1 MLFYGI
7 KALQNSNDKEKK
19 QSNSIFIGM
28 AKSSQKEW
36 LIAPGPA
43 SKELAISTA
52 KNLGADILDIDAKLF
67 PDGESYFR
75 IISDV
80 RNKRV
85 AIVQSTYPPTDRHI
99 LQLLF
104 LAHKL
109 SEDGSE
115 VHAIIPYLAYARQ
128 HRAFLQGEVVSL
140 GVFAHLLRSVG
151 VKRVVTVDI
160 HNVEGLGLFSIP
172 AYSVSAIPLMAEY
185 FGKSYH
191 LNKAIAVSP
200 DFGGSVRVEAFAKI
214 LNIEYLALP
223 KIRDKI
229 TGEVLFKED
238 MMKQFYDRDIILV
251 DDIISSGKTMEMA
264 TIKLK
269 DYGAKRVFATCTHPL
284 LAGDALDRIKRAGVE
299 EVIGTNTIPSPISK
313 IDVAPILA
321 SYLSTL

>member
-1 MLFYGI
+1 M
-7 KALQNSNDKEKK
+7 NE
-19 QSNSIFIGM
+19 
-28 AKSSQKEW
+28 QKEW
-36 LIAPGPA
+36 LMAPGPA
-43 SKELAISTA
+43 SKELTISLA
-52 KNLGADILDIDAKLF
+52 KNLGADLVDVDTKLF

-75 IISDV
+75 IMNDV

-109 SEDGSE
+109 SEDGAE

-128 HRAFLQGEVVSL
+128 HREFLKGEVVSL

-185 FGKSYH
+185 FGKSYP

-200 DFGGSVRVEAFAKI
+200 DFGGSVRVEAFAKA

-223 KIRDKI
+223 KVRDKI
-229 TGEVLFKED
+229 TGEVLFKD
-238 MMKQFYDRDIILV
+238 MIKQVQNRDIILV
-251 DDIISSGKTMEMA
+251 DDIISSGKTMERA

-269 DYGAKRVFATCTHPL
+269 EYRAKRVFATCVHPL

-321 SYLSTL
+321 SHLSTL